1 MDAYVKVKGIEDL
14 CYVPSIKKI
23 ITMST
28 MNHESSEITDFEA
41 LRIYSNWY
49 ITYSLVNGC
58 FMYGAKTLN
67 LFRSSKVV
75 QWDCFT
81 KRVQ

>member
-1 MDAYVKVKGIEDL
+1 MDAYVKVKGIENL

-28 MNHESSEITDFEA
+28 MNHESSEITGFEA

-49 ITYSLVNGC
+49 YVFVGERMLHVWGKNIEFVS
-58 FMYGAKTLN
+58 F
-67 LFRSSKVV
+67 
-75 QWDCFT
+75 Q
-81 KRVQ
+81 